1 MSELSI
7 PRKPVK
13 DEGAATRGFATVLK
27 RHWWAILIVVAIVT
41 AAAFALS
48 DSRPT
53 RFRAASTL
61 IYQGEVA
68 VGSSLAVQVQNVNA
82 LIGSPGF
89 LTLVSKELGRPLPPT
104 TAFSV
109 SSSAVPFE
117 SGGQI
122 STVTPTNLARIT
134 VESSTAELSA
144 ELANAYADAFVVW
157 RTELTRAQASAA
169 AKSLRAQLAAFKKP
183 RVQGSADKSLLASA
197 YVQLS
202 QRLSEYL
209 TTAAS
214 GTGGYR
220 VVSYAPVPTEPFAP
234 RPLRSS
240 ILGFMAGLA
249 MGIALAFVLENRDTR
264 LDGEQDVVGLL
275 GLPVIG
281 RVASVTRNRA
291 SGAEPPNATRES
303 YRRVSFQLLNAL
315 ISNNAQ
321 ALLFTSSCEGEG
333 TSIVVSETALS
344 LARTGKRVA
353 VVDANLREPAQH
365 AHFGLPNDQ
374 GLSTVALK
382 RSGLEES
389 LQPVVGAPLADTSL
403 SVDDDE
409 RTDRGASLAGEAPSD
424 LSLHVL
430 TGGPPSVDPGDIVGS
445 AAMGDIIDALR
456 ERADI
461 VLVDCPALQ
470 TAADAIALASR
481 VDAVVLLVDTDVA
494 SRPALREC
502 SEILSRLPC
511 RKLGVVIAS
520 QPDKES
526 MRFVPHRIHRRL
538 GKEPEAG
545 GLRAMSKLAR
555 DGTPTIETTDVAPGS
570 TEAD

>member
-1 MSELSI
+1 VSELSI

-68 VGSSLAVQVQNVNA
+68 VGSSVAVQVQNVNA
-82 LIGSPGF
+82 LMGSPGF

-109 SSSAVPFE
+109 SSSAVPVE

-122 STVTPTNLARIT
+122 STVTPSNLASIT

-197 YVQLS
+197 YVELS

-209 TTAAS
+209 TTARS

-333 TSIVVSETALS
+333 TSIVVSEIALS

-389 LQPVVGAPLADTSL
+389 LQPVV
-403 SVDDDE
+403 
-409 RTDRGASLAGEAPSD
+409 GEAPSD

-526 MRFVPHRIHRRL
+526 MRFVRHRIHRRL

-545 GLRAMSKLAR
+545 GLRAMSTLAR

>member
-68 VGSSLAVQVQNVNA
+68 VGSSLAAQVQNVNA
-82 LIGSPGF
+82 LMGSPGF

-109 SSSAVPFE
+109 SSSAVPVE

-122 STVTPTNLARIT
+122 STVTPSNLASIT

-183 RVQGSADKSLLASA
+183 GVQGSADKSLLASA

-209 TTAAS
+209 TTARS

-333 TSIVVSETALS
+333 TSIVVSEIALS

-389 LQPVVGAPLADTSL
+389 LQPVVGAPLADT
-403 SVDDDE
+403 
-409 RTDRGASLAGEAPSD
+409 
-424 LSLHVL
+424 SLHVL

-526 MRFVPHRIHRRL
+526 MRFVRHRIHRRL

>member
-1 MSELSI
+1 MNELSI
-7 PRKPVK
+7 PRKPVE
-13 DEGAATRGFATVLK
+13 DEGAAARGFVRVLK
-27 RHWWAILIVVAIVT
+27 RHWWAILIVVVIVT

-48 DSRPT
+48 ASRPS

-61 IYQGEVA
+61 IYRGDVA
-68 VGSSLAVQVQNVNA
+68 VGSSLLVQVQNVNA

-89 LTLVSKELGRPLPPT
+89 LTRVSNELGRPLPPT
-104 TAFSV
+104 TAFTL
-109 SSSAVPFE
+109 SSSAVALVP
-117 SGGQI
+117 GGQV
-122 STVTPTNLARIT
+122 STVTPTNLASIT
-134 VESSTAELSA
+134 VESGNAELSA
-144 ELANAYADAFVVW
+144 KLANACADTFVAW
-157 RTELTRAQASAA
+157 RTEVTRAQAKAVV
-169 AKSLRAQLAAFKKP
+169 KTLRAQLAAFEKP
-183 RVQGSADKSLLASA
+183 GLRGGADKSLLASA

-202 QRLSEYL
+202 QQLSDEV

-214 GTGGYR
+214 GTGGYD
-220 VVSYAPVPTEPFAP
+220 VASYAAVPTGPFAP
-234 RPLRSS
+234 RPVRSS
-240 ILGFMAGLA
+240 IFGFMAGLA
-249 MGIALAFVLENRDTR
+249 MGIALAVVLESRDTR
-264 LDGEQDVVGLL
+264 LDGEKDVVGLL

-291 SGAEPPNATRES
+291 SRAEQPSATRES
-303 YRRVSFQLLNAL
+303 YRRVSFQLLSAA
-315 ISNNAQ
+315 ISTNAQ
-321 ALLFTSSCEGEG
+321 ALLFTSSCDGEG
-333 TSIVVSETALS
+333 TSIVVSEVALS

-365 AHFGLPNDQ
+365 AHFGLPNDH

-382 RSGLEES
+382 QSGLEES
-389 LQPVVGAPLADTSL
+389 LQLVVRAPLADTSL

-445 AAMGDIIDALR
+445 EAMGDIIDALR

-511 RKLGVVIAS
+511 RKLGVVIVS

-545 GLRAMSKLAR
+545 GLRAMSTLAR
-555 DGTPTIETTDVAPGS
+555 DGTPAIETTDVAPGS
-570 TEAD
+570 AEAD